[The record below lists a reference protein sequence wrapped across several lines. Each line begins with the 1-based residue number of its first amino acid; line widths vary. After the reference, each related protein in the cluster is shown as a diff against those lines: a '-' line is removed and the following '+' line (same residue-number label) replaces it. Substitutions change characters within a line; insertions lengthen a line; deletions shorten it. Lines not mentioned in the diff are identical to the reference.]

1 MLRGVVHLLMYRK
14 RMDFL
19 YYLISKFIAK
29 SLMLLWCLLLLHVK
43 ITSLIL
49 LKGKLGI
56 STCTPQYTGIY
67 FAVTLVQRVFLKLYG
82 PQSNVY
88 CYVVSGSVVY
98 LAWIFILFSKKGIL
112 HLPLLFRQ
120 LFSLSAFTHSHTT
133 KQYCSLFTHFEWR
146 IHGGFQG
153 LHLTL
158 TFWDKTQGYH
168 DSLQGQRWTNKL
180 SGLVL
185 QQNTF

>member
-14 RMDFL
+14 QMDFL

-56 STCTPQYTGIY
+56 STSTPQYTGIY

-120 LFSLSAFTHSHTT
+120 LF
-133 KQYCSLFTHFEWR
+133 YCSLFTHFEWR

-168 DSLQGQRWTNKL
+168 DSLQEQTNW
-180 SGLVL
+180 VV
-185 QQNTF
+185 